1 MCAESEGKRAW
12 NRTWWGHQ
20 DIGKTEEEKHTK
32 EAGLVWPKV
41 RGLYGARVTQKS
53 QGCFLFLFFF
63 LLFQEKAVNDVKYYK
78 KDKKDN
84 EWNVQSHNTH
94 L

>member
-32 EAGLVWPKV
+32 EAGQVWSKV
-41 RGLYGARVTQKS
+41 RGLCGVCVSWKS
-53 QGCFLFLFFF
+53 QGCFLFLFYCFTF
-63 LLFQEKAVNDVKYYK
+63 SRESRQRCQILYKGQER
-78 KDKKDN
+78 
-84 EWNVQSHNTH
+84 
-94 L
+94 